1 MEGLETSLAP
11 PYTKEK
17 LMNIRAIIE
26 VQREKEW
33 FNGIIDYIQNRIF
46 KDAYN
51 GLKQSLI
58 SLTVLKL
65 NTKGNSKP
73 FQNYLPD
80 ILNTLYELFPDS
92 SFTLKYSN
100 EYLLVDFF
108 CYQAQK
114 K

>member
-1 MEGLETSLAP
+1 MEP
-11 PYTKEK
+11 PFNEEK
-17 LMNIRAIIE
+17 LRNMKALIE
-26 VQREKEW
+26 VEREKEW
-33 FNGIIDYIQNRIF
+33 FNSIIDSIKNRIL

-65 NTKGNSKP
+65 NTKGNTKL

-92 SFTLKYSN
+92 TFTLKYSD
-100 EYLLVDFF
+100 EYLLVDF
-108 CYQAQK
+108 Y
-114 K
+114 

>member
-1 MEGLETSLAP
+1 MEP
-11 PYTKEK
+11 PFNKEK
-17 LMNIRAIIE
+17 LRNMKALIE

-33 FNGIIDYIQNRIF
+33 FNSIIDSIKKRILR
-46 KDAYN
+46 DAYN

-65 NTKGNSKP
+65 NTKGNIKP

-92 SFTLKYSN
+92 TFTLKYSD
-100 EYLLVDFF
+100 EYLLVDF
-108 CYQAQK
+108 Y
-114 K
+114 